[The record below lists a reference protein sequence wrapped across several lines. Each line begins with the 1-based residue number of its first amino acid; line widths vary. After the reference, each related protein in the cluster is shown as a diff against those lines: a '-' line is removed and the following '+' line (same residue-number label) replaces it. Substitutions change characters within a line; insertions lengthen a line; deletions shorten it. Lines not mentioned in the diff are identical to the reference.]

1 MINKFT
7 KEEKERLML
16 SFDWLDVLIKK
27 SDREEILID
36 AFDRELINEILSI
49 KDLLGRLADCFDE
62 VKN

>member
-62 VKN
+62 MKN